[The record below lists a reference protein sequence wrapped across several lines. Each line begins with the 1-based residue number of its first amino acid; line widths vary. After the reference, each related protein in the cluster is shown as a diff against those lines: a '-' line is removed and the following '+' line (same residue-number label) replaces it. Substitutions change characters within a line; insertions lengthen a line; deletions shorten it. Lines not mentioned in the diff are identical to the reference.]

1 MYVRI
6 AAMCVA
12 FGCFGARAV
21 ADEPAPGG
29 MKLLPGY
36 EHTKR
41 RGIDT
46 EVGRIAKK
54 DGLTIEYDI
63 GGLAGNYAKNAA
75 KNKPLWSR
83 QQTVGKQKFDVC
95 LDKERTLYVTVDG
108 FANFYAKVKSDEDIA
123 DVLLMALTY
132 GQPAERK

>member
-1 MYVRI
+1 MLTRI
-6 AAMCVA
+6 AVAACVA
-12 FGCFGARAV
+12 FGCFGARAIA
-21 ADEPAPGG
+21 ADPAPGG

-46 EVGRIAKK
+46 DVGKITKK

-75 KNKPLWSR
+75 KGKPLWYK

-95 LDKERTLYVTVDG
+95 LSKERTLYVTADG
-108 FANFYAKVKSDEDIA
+108 FANFYAKVKTDEDIA

-132 GQPAERK
+132 DLPAEK